1 MESQKETVLRILEEG
16 GSIEICRIDAGE
28 NEGYDYFIESNGVE
42 MCVEDFMQEPPL
54 IHEAFYDAFD
64 ELHAR
69 YPWHC
74 FQLDMLDEDFSE
86 YVAEKL
92 LEKLNDPEEMLQ
104 DYQLGSFE
112 KYWGIKILQKKVKM
126 KTGFSEITVKTLAKD
141 TEYFY
146 QEFVDYHAKEIG
158 QKFKL
163 ESTVETW
170 STFRGEYFNF
180 TGTLEISGNAIILKN
195 ETAEICHILPVNKFQ
210 IEAES
215 EIRAAKQW
223 VYELK

>member
-1 MESQKETVLRILEEG
+1 MESQKETVLRILAEG
-16 GSIEICRIDAGE
+16 GSIEICKIDAGE
-28 NEGYDYFIESNGVE
+28 NEGSDFFIESNGVE
-42 MCVEDFMQEPPL
+42 MCVEDIMREPPL
-54 IHEAFYDAFD
+54 IHEAFYGAFD

-69 YPWHC
+69 YSWQ
-74 FQLDMLDEDFSE
+74 FLQLDFVDEDFSE

-92 LEKLNDPEEMLQ
+92 LEKLNDPLEMWQ
-104 DYQLGSFE
+104 DFEPSNFE
-112 KYWGIKILQKKVKM
+112 KFWGIKIVQKNVKVK
-126 KTGFSEITVKTLAKD
+126 TGLSNITVKTLAKE

-146 QEFVDYHAKEIG
+146 KEFVDSYATEIG

-170 STFRGEYFNF
+170 STFSGESFQF
-180 TGTLEISGNAIILKN
+180 TGIVEIEGTAIILKN
-195 ETAEICHILPVNKFQ
+195 QNAEIYHILPVNKFQ